1 MFYTILLCQTKVF
14 SFPSE
19 FNDLYHSALFCFC
32 AESSKLNHS
41 QLSFAFVQYPVISTK
56 LLCLIKD
63 CFSTEPSDFYH
74 SADLNKSFSFSLGSS
89 DLYHSALWDKSFSFS
104 AGSIDLYHVALSDKT
119 FFYGRFHLCIA
130 FFFLFACSSFWLWD
144 LCFAITF
151 CLPAFDKLVEQ
162 HINLI
167 QYSTSLLWNCFLTIS
182 TIDWIRKS
190 VIHFFKYIKC
200 AIRTESYNI
209 VLHSFAFVFILLCWK
224 IQLKQ

>member
-1 MFYTILLCQTKVF
+1 MFNWVSIGFLISFFDKILSLSAGSSVLYYSALPDKSF

-19 FNDLYHSALFCFC
+19 FNDLYHSALFRFC

-56 LLCLIKD
+56 FLCLIKD

-119 FFYGRFHLCIA
+119 FFFMAGFI
-130 FFFLFACSSFWLWD
+130 
-144 LCFAITF
+144 
-151 CLPAFDKLVEQ
+151 
-162 HINLI
+162 
-167 QYSTSLLWNCFLTIS
+167 
-182 TIDWIRKS
+182 
-190 VIHFFKYIKC
+190 C
-200 AIRTESYNI
+200 A
-209 VLHSFAFVFILLCWK
+209 
-224 IQLKQ
+224 